1 MGNRYR
7 RSGGSCSHT
16 TDSDPARST
25 QRVQGAGALSRVL
38 WKSSP
43 TEPKGYFSDLAPS
56 RRCSALAWWHRS
68 LEATEGSSDGADIRD
83 GFSRIQRFA
92 TSQSYV
98 CPEAVTA
105 KGTQLKIR
113 KYKYELSGKDALSA
127 VEERILKITY
137 MSLFTRNFFA
147 AQSTGRCG
155 GIQEMSENSVEF
167 QDEELMRYFGVDSV

>member
-25 QRVQGAGALSRVL
+25 QRVQGASALSRVL
-38 WKSSP
+38 WKGSP

-83 GFSRIQRFA
+83 GFLEYNALPRHSRTFVQKQLLR
-92 TSQSYV
+92 
-98 CPEAVTA
+98 TA
-105 KGTQLKIR
+105 H
-113 KYKYELSGKDALSA
+113 S
-127 VEERILKITY
+127 
-137 MSLFTRNFFA
+137 
-147 AQSTGRCG
+147 
-155 GIQEMSENSVEF
+155 
-167 QDEELMRYFGVDSV
+167 